1 MSHLDG
7 ACLGYRGAK
16 ESLFYHMKSL
26 LKETKPLTLYYQ
38 DSLSNK
44 GSYVSVGWTCLNKM
58 GAIRATISDQLKP
71 LLKETKWPP
80 FFVERFRDN

>member
-44 GSYVSVGWTCLNKM
+44 GSYVSVGWDM
-58 GAIRATISDQLKP
+58 SQ
-71 LLKETKWPP
+71 
-80 FFVERFRDN
+80 